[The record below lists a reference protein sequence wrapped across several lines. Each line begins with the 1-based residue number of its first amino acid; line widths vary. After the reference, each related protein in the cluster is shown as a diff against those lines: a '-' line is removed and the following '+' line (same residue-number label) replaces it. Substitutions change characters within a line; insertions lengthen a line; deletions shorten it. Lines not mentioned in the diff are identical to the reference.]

1 MNGFSLDGQT
11 PLISGAG
18 QRWGLA
24 IAKAMGQAGAEVLL
38 HARDLA
44 QAQSAVQGL
53 AAFGQFRPLAFD
65 LTDEN
70 AMKAALAEHP
80 EITILVNNAGLRD
93 RRPLADLEGGA
104 VRALLE
110 VNLIAALS
118 LTRLVAP
125 PMRARRYGRILNISS
140 IAGQIARGDA
150 AYTASKG
157 GLDALTRALAAE
169 LGPDGIN
176 VNALA
181 PGFFAT
187 ETNAQMAQD
196 PSIDAWLQQR
206 TSLGRW
212 GMPEEI
218 AGAAVFLCSPG
229 ASYVTGQILAV
240 DGGYLAHF

>member
-1 MNGFSLDGQT
+1 MNGFSLKGQT
-11 PLISGAG
+11 ALISGAG
-18 QRWGLA
+18 KGLGLV
-24 IAKAMGQAGAEVLL
+24 IAKAMGEAGANVLL
-38 HARDLA
+38 HARTMA
-44 QAQSAVQGL
+44 QAQSAAQTL
-53 AAFGQFRPLAFD
+53 AGFGQFRPLAFD
-65 LTDEN
+65 LTDET
-70 AMKAALAEHP
+70 AIEAALAGHQD
-80 EITILVNNAGLRD
+80 ISILVNNAGLRD
-93 RRPLADLEGGA
+93 RRPLRDLDAGA

-118 LTRLVAP
+118 LARLAAL
-125 PMRARRYGRILNISS
+125 PMRARGYGRVLNISS

-187 ETNAQMAQD
+187 ETNAQMVQD
-196 PSIDAWLQQR
+196 ASLATWLQRR

-212 GMPEEI
+212 GRPEEI
-218 AGAAVFLCSPG
+218 GGAAVFLCSPA
-229 ASYVTGQILAV
+229 ASYITGQILAV

>member
-1 MNGFSLDGQT
+1 MSGFSLKGDT
-11 PLISGAG
+11 ALISGAG
-18 QRWGLA
+18 KGLGLA
-24 IAKAMGQAGAEVLL
+24 IAKAMGQAGADVLL
-38 HARDLA
+38 HARTLA
-44 QAQSAVQGL
+44 QAQSAAQAL
-53 AAFGQFRPLAFD
+53 AGFGQFRPLAFD
-65 LTDEN
+65 LTDED
-70 AMKAALAEHP
+70 AMRAALAGHQ
-80 EITILVNNAGLRD
+80 EISILVNNAGLRD
-93 RRPLADLEGGA
+93 RRPLRDLDGGA
-104 VRALLE
+104 LRALLE

-125 PMRARRYGRILNISS
+125 PMRARGYGRVLNISS

-187 ETNAQMAQD
+187 ETNAEMVQD
-196 PSIDAWLQQR
+196 PSLTAWLQRR

-212 GMPEEI
+212 GRPEEI
-218 AGAAVFLCSPG
+218 TGAAVFFCSPA
-229 ASYVTGQILAV
+229 ASYITGQILAV